1 MIQKDCSA
9 CISYIES
16 ISQSHVGR
24 LFGNFGSQ
32 DIHLIRNESP
42 LKIKRLPVHY
52 ALLNRLWSYHYN
64 DIQPAAIKRL
74 LNDSATSKYVRG
86 YC

>member
-1 MIQKDCSA
+1 MGQFSNCLKKGWVDDYEVIQKDCSA

-24 LFGNFGSQ
+24 LFGNFVSE

-42 LKIKRLPVHY
+42 L
-52 ALLNRLWSYHYN
+52 
-64 DIQPAAIKRL
+64 
-74 LNDSATSKYVRG
+74 
-86 YC
+86 